1 MYKSVTEGIETS
13 PVPEEQRLSSADGN
27 KAAATPDS
35 REITQ
40 PSKDGILNHKV
51 LSDEELVVKIVGTQ
65 DEEAFNEIVN
75 RYADKIFRLALRI
88 THDPRDAEDIMQEVF
103 LTMEKLDTFRGESKF
118 STWLYRVAANAGYMS
133 LRAKKRIYENEVS
146 LEDHVSYNEYG
157 VLEGVRIKDW
167 SGRPDEVLF
176 RKEVMETIEKALNEL
191 PAAHRVVFHLRDVEG
206 LSNREVADILNLSL
220 PNVKSRIR
228 RARLFLR
235 DKLSDYFFMSGKDD
249 LYPSCH
255 EGL

>member
-1 MYKSVTEGIETS
+1 MYKSVTEDIETS
-13 PVPEEQRLSSADGN
+13 PVPEEERLSSSGGN
-27 KAAATPDS
+27 KAAATRDS
-35 REITQ
+35 RVRTHSNEG
-40 PSKDGILNHKV
+40 GILNHKG
-51 LSDEELVVKIVGTQ
+51 LSDEELVAGIVGAQ

-118 STWLYRVAANAGYMS
+118 STWLYRVTANAGYMN

-157 VLEGVRIKDW
+157 VLEGVGIKDW
-167 SGRPDEVLF
+167 SGRPDEVIF
-176 RKEVMETIEKALNEL
+176 RKEVMETIERALNEL

-235 DKLSDYFFMSGKDD
+235 DKLSDYFFMSGNDD